1 MEMVLKSLRENI
13 KNNKYQ
19 AIMLTGLENPT
30 AAKNLTYVTGYTG
43 SYGVA
48 IVTETKQFFLTDFRY
63 RDQVKT
69 ECADFTFV
77 EVEGSLV
84 SAIEKVL
91 NDNEITVL
99 GFDKKMRYQEY
110 EMYQKLE
117 VELVPLDNTIE
128 NLRLTKL
135 PFEIDRLQKACEIT
149 DQALEYTLSLEL
161 VGMKERDVEVILK
174 SKMLELG
181 AENTWDRFIVASGER
196 GAMPHGSASDKVIQN
211 NELVTFDIGCSYK
224 GYTSDLTR
232 TVAFGN
238 PDPKL
243 IEIYNI
249 VYEAQVKAVKAAKA
263 GMTGKELDS
272 ICRDHI
278 TEKGYGEYFKHGTGH
293 GVGLDVHEGPRVSQ
307 ANPEPL
313 NVGTCITVEPGIYI
327 SGLGGVC
334 IEDDLILT
342 EDGAII
348 LNKFPKELIRL

>member
-1 MEMVLKSLRENI
+1 MVLKSLKENI
-13 KNNKYQ
+13 KKNKYQ

-30 AAKNLTYVTGYTG
+30 AAKNLRYVTGYTG
-43 SYGVA
+43 TYGVT
-48 IVTETKQFFLTDFRY
+48 IITEKNQYFLTDFRY

-69 ECADFTFV
+69 ECSEFTFI

-84 SAIEKVL
+84 NAIKQVL
-91 NDNEITVL
+91 KDNHISIL

-110 EMYQKLE
+110 ETYQKLE
-117 VELVPLDNTIE
+117 VELVPLQDTIE
-128 NLRLTKL
+128 SLRLAKQE
-135 PFEIDRLQKACEIT
+135 FEIDRLQKACDIT
-149 DQALEYTLSLEL
+149 DQALEYTLTLDL

-196 GAMPHGSASDKVIQN
+196 GAMPHGSASDKLIKN
-211 NELVTFDIGCSYK
+211 NEFVTFDIGCSYK

-232 TVAFGN
+232 TIAFGN

-243 IEIYNI
+243 VEIYNV

-272 ICRDHI
+272 ICRDYI
-278 TEKGYGEYFKHGTGH
+278 TEKGYGEFFKHGTGH

-307 ANPEPL
+307 TNPEPL
-313 NVGTCITVEPGIYI
+313 NVGACITVEPGIYI
-327 SGLGGVC
+327 SGLGGVR